1 MIAAFFTGLWG
12 RIWPWVAG
20 AGAAVVAALAI
31 RQSGKSAGRQEARID
46 QLEADRA
53 AVEESREAAAEID
66 RLDDDGVRDRAR
78 QRMHGSGRR

>member
-1 MIAAFFTGLWG
+1 MIWLQALWG
-12 RIWPWVAG
+12 RVWPYIAG
-20 AGAAVVAALAI
+20 LAGIIVGLFFV
-31 RQSGKSAGRQEARID
+31 RQSGKTAGRQEARID

-78 QRMHGSGRR
+78 QRMHDAGRR